1 MSNFRI
7 RSKTWLEIDGQPFIG
22 DGRFRLLS
30 AVQRFGSIN
39 AACKDLGIS
48 YRKAWAQLQAMEE
61 SSPFPLM
68 ERRTGGT
75 GGGFSHLTPETLEL
89 LKRFE
94 KLRNQVN
101 SKADQCFKTCFAE
114 DITNDEM

>member
-39 AACKDLGIS
+39 AACKDLCIS

-114 DITNDEM
+114 DFTNDEM

>member
-1 MSNFRI
+1 MSDFRV
-7 RSKTWLEIDGQPFIG
+7 RSKTWLEIDGQPFLG

-30 AVQRFGSIN
+30 AIQRNGSIN
-39 AACKDLGIS
+39 AAAKDIGIS
-48 YRKAWAQLQAMEE
+48 YRKAWSQLQAMEE

-68 ERRTGGT
+68 YRRTGGV
-75 GGGFSHLTPETLEL
+75 GGGSSHLTPETLEL

-101 SKADQCFKTCFAE
+101 RKADQSFATCFTE
-114 DITNDEM
+114 DSAHADA